1 MICRL
6 NVIKIPS
13 DWLVELDKA
22 IPTVCGIKKA
32 KNGQD
37 IPEDGEQDG
46 SICSTWYQMCVMD
59 IRTNR
64 PTTGERQQDQ
74 TYTYLDNWIMTKGTL

>member
-1 MICRL
+1 MVCIL
-6 NVIKIPS
+6 NVIKILS

-22 IPTVCGIKKA
+22 IPNVFGIKKA

-46 SICSTWYQMCVMD
+46 STCSTWYQMCIMD
-59 IRTNR
+59 IRT
-64 PTTGERQQDQ
+64 D
-74 TYTYLDNWIMTKGTL
+74 K